1 MPAKQ
6 ITLGKSFQKI
16 LEEKQKR
23 LLEDRKAKQEALLE
37 KFNLIQRRAKETGR
51 VLSQYEQEIAR
62 MERLVP
68 AFQKHYDPLAKQAFE
83 ERWDE
88 KTVRGKAREA
98 ARKIREEVPSEIEVE
113 DIVQFVKEIQKKGK
127 YESPVPYAMYATL
140 REGKKLEEILKPA
153 SEVAVIFRQRAD
165 ALKAKIRELEGER
178 GALGE
183 KHEAEL
189 RLLKGELERI
199 GEGMKGLGPLEYP
212 ADARK
217 KRLPRTAQE
226 ARLAAFA
233 LAHLSSKGNVEAR
246 MMGLQDELVSI
257 AALAE
262 RHKRAVV
269 EADDYRK
276 SVKKLEDKQLQ
287 PLLVFLQ
294 KHHAL
299 RKEDRRYIT
308 KEFLKDAL
316 RSLKGKVPDAQLKQ
330 HAALMP
336 AAAKYAQFQQNIRA
350 LDEIAGRTAVH
361 SERMRELNE
370 ELKYM
375 EKVRKLL
382 AAAESVRKG

>member
-6 ITLGKSFQKI
+6 ITLGRSFQKI

-37 KFNLIQRRAKETGR
+37 KLSRIQRRAKEAGR
-51 VLSQYEQEIAR
+51 TLSQYEQEVAR

-68 AFQKHYDPLAKQAFE
+68 VFRKHYDPLARQAFDE
-83 ERWDE
+83 KWDE
-88 KTVRGKAREA
+88 KTVREKAREA
-98 ARKIREEVPSEIEVE
+98 ARKIREEVPSEIEIE
-113 DIVQFVKEIQKKGK
+113 DIVHFVKEIQKTGK
-127 YESPVPYAMYATL
+127 YESPVPYAMYTTL
-140 REGKKLEEILKPA
+140 REGEKLEEIIKPA

-165 ALKAKIRELEGER
+165 SLKAKIMELEGER
-178 GALGE
+178 GALGR

-199 GEGMKGLGPLEYP
+199 GEGMKGLGPLEYSGG
-212 ADARK
+212 ARRR
-217 KRLPRTAQE
+217 RLPRTAQE

-233 LAHLSSKGNVEAR
+233 LAHLGSKPIVESR
-246 MMGLQDELVSI
+246 IKGLQDELVNI
-257 AALAE
+257 ATLAE
-262 RHKRAVV
+262 RHKRAVE

-276 SVKKLEDKQLQ
+276 SVKKLEEKQLL

-299 RKEDRRYIT
+299 RKEDRRYMT

-316 RSLKGKVPDAQLKQ
+316 RGLKGKVPDSTLKQ
-330 HAALMP
+330 HAALIP
-336 AAAKYAQFQQNIRA
+336 VAAKYAQFQQNIRA
-350 LDEIAGRTAVH
+350 LEGIADKTAVH
-361 SERMRELNE
+361 SEKMRELNG

-375 EKVRKLL
+375 EKVRKLI
-382 AAAESVRKG
+382 AAAEALKK